1 VILQN
6 QAEEFKGKDYVPLSR
21 GYVSMD
27 IEERIS
33 KIERISVRIA
43 ALGLLI
49 LALSAL
55 LFYGVYELVS
65 FVYHLIYR

>member
-1 VILQN
+1 
-6 QAEEFKGKDYVPLSR
+6 
-21 GYVSMD
+21 MD
-27 IEERIS
+27 VEERIA

-49 LALSAL
+49 LALLAL
-55 LFYGVYELVS
+55 LFYGAYELVS